1 MQRGR
6 RQRQIE
12 QGARVRKTSRKLS
25 FAKVPRD
32 YRALVAMFP
41 PRPIHDTADY
51 SNTPEIVLVM
61 AEHFKVRADY
71 FL

>member
-1 MQRGR
+1 
-6 RQRQIE
+6 
-12 QGARVRKTSRKLS
+12 
-25 FAKVPRD
+25 
-32 YRALVAMFP
+32 MFP